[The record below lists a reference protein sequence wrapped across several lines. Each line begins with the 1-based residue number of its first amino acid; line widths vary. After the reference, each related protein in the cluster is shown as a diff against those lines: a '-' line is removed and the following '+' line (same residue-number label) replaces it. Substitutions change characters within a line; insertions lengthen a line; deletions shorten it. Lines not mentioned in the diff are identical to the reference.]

1 MKKIIAILVILHLV
15 GCSTP
20 DPITTLSQRLNESG
34 GLWVNGLFPNIDLPP
49 TATLTEVL
57 NEAII
62 YSGFDEGHIKKY
74 KIITVRQVTLNDG
87 MNSEYTAAFID
98 SDLGQK
104 IFLMRYMG
112 KTWWTR
118 FFNPKQWTEQ
128 GVAPYVAQGAPSGER

>member
-1 MKKIIAILVILHLV
+1 MKKIVAILAILHLI

-20 DPITTLSQRLNESG
+20 DPISTLSQRLNESG

-57 NEAII
+57 NQAIK
-62 YSGFDEGHIKKY
+62 YSGFDEGHINKY
-74 KIITVRQVTLNDG
+74 KIITVRHVTLNDG
-87 MNSEYTAAFID
+87 MNNEYTAALID

-104 IFLMRYMG
+104 IFLMRYMRN
-112 KTWWTR
+112 TWWTR

-128 GVAPYVAQGAPSGER
+128 GGPGYPPQGVGSPDP